1 MSEAATYA
9 GGVAFMVLCTLS
21 NASGLLMQ
29 RLAHR
34 SHSERHAAA
43 ADGGAAAPH
52 SAEGDGTLLAGGPR
66 SAAAIK
72 PSLSQRLH
80 DRGFFCANP
89 WWIAGFSFQIVGGL
103 SAVGGLALIGQAR
116 CAAFAGACAVR
127 RGCVRDARTIAA
139 IVLPPRPTCPPTP
152 RVGPPQA

>member
-34 SHSERHAAA
+34 SHAERHAGAT
-43 ADGGAAAPH
+43 GAASG
-52 SAEGDGTLLAGGPR
+52 SADDEGDELAAGGR
-66 SAAAIK
+66 RAAIK

-116 CAAFAGACAVR
+116 CAAFAGACARALAR
-127 RGCVRDARTIAA
+127 R
-139 IVLPPRPTCPPTP
+139 PRVFACPTP
-152 RVGPPQA
+152 